1 MTYASVV
8 FAHRPHSSY
17 RSFQVLQ
24 NKFMRMTTD
33 SPWYMR
39 NVDLHRDLDLPTIAQ
54 YMKTLSKTY
63 FENAV
68 RHPNPL
74 VVEAST
80 PVPDVEPKRRRPKHV
95 LDDPDDKITTDNVSQ
110 QHTHTFLTSSGR
122 GSLPRS
128 RGRSD

>member
-1 MTYASVV
+1 M
-8 FAHRPHSSY
+8 HLR
-17 RSFQVLQ
+17 

-33 SPWYMR
+33 SPWFMR

-54 YMKTLSKTY
+54 YMKSLSKTY

-80 PVPDVEPKRRRPKHV
+80 YTPIEPWGSSHGELSRSPHSPGDAVATPQVVIGKCPSEKAKKSMHLSPTLTRTMQRYLPV
-95 LDDPDDKITTDNVSQ
+95 S
-110 QHTHTFLTSSGR
+110 
-122 GSLPRS
+122 
-128 RGRSD
+128 

>member
-33 SPWYMR
+33 SPWFMR

-54 YMKTLSKTY
+54 YMKSLSKTY

-80 PVPDVEPKRRRPKHV
+80 YTPVPDVELKRRRPKHV

-110 QHTHTFLTSSGR
+110 QHTHTQHQHTNS
-122 GSLPRS
+122 PT
-128 RGRSD
+128 